1 MFIVITAD
9 RPLRRLH
16 FYTVEQDH
24 DAALLLMNPVR
35 HLSLRPQDQTQAA
48 VISGRRF
55 LPYMKDVQFVLF
67 IYFFFLREERVSVF
81 MQYFC

>member
-1 MFIVITAD
+1 
-9 RPLRRLH
+9 
-16 FYTVEQDH
+16 
-24 DAALLLMNPVR
+24 MNPVR

-55 LPYMKDVQFVLF
+55 RPYMKDVQFVLF